1 MSHFTVTVITVIIN
15 RESLAMQTLFSIVVF
30 DLFYLLSDPTR
41 LSISVVHFSHFYLL
55 FLYVFT
61 DYLLS
66 FVYLPIDLHFCRIFP
81 FICLFVCLQSCH
93 FLLMVLCFSY
103 GVFLHLLIETFSLE
117 FFF

>member
-81 FICLFVCLQSCH
+81 FICLFNLAISYSWSCVS
-93 FLLMVLCFSY
+93 LMES
-103 GVFLHLLIETFSLE
+103 
-117 FFF
+117 FFIYS